1 VIVSRGRLGTIWPLT
16 WRLLRSN
23 FLGINETKERG
34 QTMPERDELDF
45 VQPKVRMREK
55 LRARLAEAAAQR
67 DVSLNAEIV
76 ARLER
81 SLDQP
86 EIDIDVGR
94 LQTDLM
100 FAIVTLVRLAV
111 AAKDEESV
119 SLAKE
124 TMHRLAGTLDRT
136 PGQSKYSLPEMSAVL
151 EALLVRL
158 QESEQPK

>member
-1 VIVSRGRLGTIWPLT
+1 
-16 WRLLRSN
+16 
-23 FLGINETKERG
+23 
-34 QTMPERDELDF
+34 MPERDELAF
-45 VQPKVRMREK
+45 IHLKVRFREK
-55 LRARLAEAAAQR
+55 LRARLAEAAKER
-67 DVSLNAEIV
+67 GVSMNAEIV
-76 ARLER
+76 ARLEQ
-81 SLDQP
+81 SLDRP
-86 EIDIDVGR
+86 EIDIDVGQ

-136 PGQSKYSLPEMSAVL
+136 SSKGPGLQEMSATL

-158 QESEQPK
+158 QESEKAK